1 MGLIFLPKYGNYTD
15 AFGVSASSFFIPF
28 LQKGVMQMPFAQYN
42 PNPESNLVGDCVIRA
57 VACATKTDWD
67 SAYIALALQGF
78 VMKDMPSSN
87 HVWGSFLRGIGFVRN
102 SVSNDCPEC
111 YTVRDFAN
119 EHPTGTYVL
128 GTGSH
133 VVTVIDGCWFDAW
146 DSGDEAPVYFWER
159 SESNV

>member
-1 MGLIFLPKYGNYTD
+1 
-15 AFGVSASSFFIPF
+15 
-28 LQKGVMQMPFAQYN
+28 MQMPFAQYK